1 MPLVVI
7 TDCDHG
13 TIAPEE
19 AVLRAAGVEYR
30 LHQAKTEDD
39 VVAVARDADAIIL
52 QYAPITG
59 RVLDGLPRCRVAVRY
74 GVGVDTVDLQAA
86 TERGVVVAN
95 VPDYCME
102 EVSDHALAMGLAL
115 WRGVVLYDRAIRG
128 GTWNAT
134 MKTPMYRLHKKVVGV
149 IGLGRIGACFARKAM
164 GVGMTAIGYDPYLTT
179 LPEGVRS
186 VSFETLLREADL
198 ISLHLPLSAA
208 TKHLINEA
216 ALRLMK
222 PTALLVNTARGGL
235 VDTKALCGALQDG
248 QLGGAALDTLEQEPI
263 PADSPLLSFPN
274 VILGPHAGWY
284 SDQSV
289 TDLKRKTAEAAIA
302 VLRGQRPYSP
312 VNPDVYTGLEAS
324 WKRAAAQRPRQGLGA
339 RDWGS
344 GGKSTELNREPS
356 RMFRGSGP
364 SDSWEA
370 HNGRWQSAASI
381 GFHRLRTH
389 RAGAPEGR
397 GEPVGSG
404 SRRGDCRSSA

>member
-13 TIAPEE
+13 TIGPEE

-39 VVAVARDADAIIL
+39 VVAVAQDADAVIL

-74 GVGVDTVDLQAA
+74 GVGVDTVDLTAA
-86 TERGVVVAN
+86 TDRGVVVAN

-128 GTWNAT
+128 GTWSAT
-134 MKTPMYRLHKKVVGV
+134 MKTPMFRLRGKIVGV
-149 IGLGRIGACFARKAM
+149 IGVGRIGSCFARKAA

-248 QLGGAALDTLEQEPI
+248 RLGGAALDTLEQEPV
-263 PADSPLLSFPN
+263 PADSPLLAFPN

-312 VNPDVYTGLEAS
+312 VNPEVY
-324 WKRAAAQRPRQGLGA
+324 
-339 RDWGS
+339 
-344 GGKSTELNREPS
+344 
-356 RMFRGSGP
+356 
-364 SDSWEA
+364 
-370 HNGRWQSAASI
+370 QSAK
-381 GFHRLRTH
+381 LR
-389 RAGAPEGR
+389 GK
-397 GEPVGSG
+397 EPLLKG
-404 SRRGDCRSSA
+404 

>member
-30 LHQAKTEDD
+30 LHQVKTEDD
-39 VVAVARDADAIIL
+39 IVAVARDADAIIL

-59 RVLDGLPRCRVAVRY
+59 RVLDGIPRCRVAVRY

-115 WRGVVLYDRAIRG
+115 WRGIALYDRAIRG
-128 GTWNAT
+128 GTWSAT
-134 MKTPMYRLHKKVVGV
+134 MKTPMHRLRGSVVGV
-149 IGLGRIGACFARKAM
+149 IGLGRIGSCFVRKAM
-164 GVGMTAIGYDPYLTT
+164 GVGMTAIGCDPYLTT

-186 VSFETLLREADL
+186 VPFETLLREADL

-222 PTALLVNTARGGL
+222 PTTLLVNTARGGL
-235 VDTKALCGALQDG
+235 VDTQALCRALQEG
-248 QLGGAALDTLEQEPI
+248 RIGGAALDTLEQEPV
-263 PADSPLLSFPN
+263 PPDSPLLAFPN

-312 VNPDVYTGLEAS
+312 VNPEVYKSAKL
-324 WKRAAAQRPRQGLGA
+324 R
-339 RDWGS
+339 
-344 GGKSTELNREPS
+344 GKEPLLK
-356 RMFRGSGP
+356 G
-364 SDSWEA
+364 
-370 HNGRWQSAASI
+370 
-381 GFHRLRTH
+381 
-389 RAGAPEGR
+389 
-397 GEPVGSG
+397 
-404 SRRGDCRSSA
+404 

>member
-13 TIAPEE
+13 TIVPEE

-39 VVAVARDADAIIL
+39 VVAAARDADAVIL

-74 GVGVDTVDLQAA
+74 GVGVDTVDLTAA
-86 TERGVVVAN
+86 TDRGVVVAN

-134 MKTPMYRLHKKVVGV
+134 MKTPMFRLRGKVVGV
-149 IGLGRIGACFARKAM
+149 IGLGRIGSCFARKAA
-164 GVGMTAIGYDPYLTT
+164 GVGMTVIGYDPYLAA

-186 VSFETLLREADL
+186 VSFETLLGEADL
-198 ISLHLPLSAA
+198 ISLHLPLSTA

-235 VDTKALCGALQDG
+235 VDTQALCVALQEG
-248 QLGGAALDTLEQEPI
+248 RIGGAALDTLEREPI
-263 PADSPLLSFPN
+263 PADSPLLTFPN
-274 VILGPHAGWY
+274 VILAPHAGWY

-289 TDLKRKTAEAAIA
+289 MDLKRKTAEAAIA

-312 VNPDVYTGLEAS
+312 VNPEVY
-324 WKRAAAQRPRQGLGA
+324 
-339 RDWGS
+339 
-344 GGKSTELNREPS
+344 
-356 RMFRGSGP
+356 
-364 SDSWEA
+364 
-370 HNGRWQSAASI
+370 QSAK
-381 GFHRLRTH
+381 LRGKAPLL
-389 RAGAPEGR
+389 RA
-397 GEPVGSG
+397 
-404 SRRGDCRSSA
+404 

>member
-128 GTWNAT
+128 GTWSAT
-134 MKTPMYRLHKKVVGV
+134 MKTPMYRLRGKVVGV

-235 VDTKALCGALQDG
+235 VDTQALCRRSAGGPDRRRGAGHARTRTDPGRFAAARVPERDPGTSRGLVLRSIRHGPEAQDG
-248 QLGGAALDTLEQEPI
+248 RGGDRRAPRTAAVLSGEPGGVQE
-263 PADSPLLSFPN
+263 
-274 VILGPHAGWY
+274 
-284 SDQSV
+284 
-289 TDLKRKTAEAAIA
+289 REAA
-302 VLRGQRPYSP
+302 R
-312 VNPDVYTGLEAS
+312 
-324 WKRAAAQRPRQGLGA
+324 KRAAAQGVERRAG
-339 RDWGS
+339 GS
-344 GGKSTELNREPS
+344 GIGDQAGRSTELNRESS
-356 RMFRGSGP
+356 RTVK
-364 SDSWEA
+364 A
-370 HNGRWQSAASI
+370 QA
-381 GFHRLRTH
+381 
-389 RAGAPEGR
+389 
-397 GEPVGSG
+397 
-404 SRRGDCRSSA
+404 